1 MGDIPGNRVVDE
13 STIESARRGDRTAQA
28 TILREFQDVWFRMCV
43 GLLRDA
49 ELARDA
55 TQETAL
61 RFLRQL
67 PAFRGESQL
76 RTWSLGI
83 AINVCREMR
92 RRGRPV
98 DALRLADAQRPA
110 EPGPDDA
117 AELVES
123 KARIRSM
130 LAELPERQREAVM
143 LRFFEEL
150 SVEEAAQ
157 VMQCAAGT
165 VKATIHQALKALK
178 KRLGAVTP

>member
-1 MGDIPGNRVVDE
+1 MDE
-13 STIESARRGDRTAQA
+13 STIDLARRGDRNAQA
-28 TILREFQDVWFRMCV
+28 AILREFQDVWYRMCV
-43 GLLRDA
+43 GLLRDG

-61 RFLRQL
+61 RFLKQL

-92 RRGRPV
+92 RRSRPV
-98 DALRLADAQRPA
+98 DAVRLTDAQRAA
-110 EPGPDDA
+110 EPGPEDS
-117 AELVES
+117 AEMAES
-123 KARIRSM
+123 KARVRAM

-150 SVEEAAQ
+150 SVDEAAE

-165 VKATIHQALKALK
+165 VKATIHQAMKALK
-178 KRLGAVTP
+178 KKLQVSYE

>member
-1 MGDIPGNRVVDE
+1 LDE
-13 STIESARRGDRTAQA
+13 STIELARRGDRDALA
-28 TILREFQDVWFRMCV
+28 ALLREFQDVWFRMCV

-61 RFLRQL
+61 RFLKQL

-92 RRGRPV
+92 RRARPV
-98 DALRLADAQRPA
+98 DAVRLADGQRPA
-110 EPGPDDA
+110 DAGPDEA
-117 AELVES
+117 AELGES
-123 KARIRSM
+123 KARVREM

-150 SVEEAAQ
+150 SVDEAAE

-165 VKATIHQALKALK
+165 VKATIHQAMKALK
-178 KRLGAVTP
+178 KKLQVSYE